1 MRIPRVDGIL
11 EIMIIVQ
18 RGETLWNIKENRCQS
33 GWMIL
38 FVLEFKVAKKVKDL
52 EKMADE
58 ALRQIA
64 EKQYA
69 AELYEL
75 WNRILWE
82 GLSGKISGIEG
93 V

>member
-38 FVLEFKVAKKVKDL
+38 FVVEFKVAKKVKDL

-82 GLSGKISGIEG
+82 RLSGKISGIEG